1 MFFIRRTLFALFC
14 VCIAASACAFDW
26 TYGSLLEV
34 KDVKNEGGV
43 LFMPLTRGKYNNVK
57 ILSKEIYNFLSQ
69 CKKNCYSSADT
80 ASFSVADIRKAQ
92 TNERM
97 FIAQVELNAEVLVTF
112 LVFKNKKG
120 ISVKSPEEV
129 IFKDKKLEQEIK
141 NYLKELVGKKQ

>member
-1 MFFIRRTLFALFC
+1 M
-14 VCIAASACAFDW
+14 
-26 TYGSLLEV
+26 
-34 KDVKNEGGV
+34 
-43 LFMPLTRGKYNNVK
+43 
-57 ILSKEIYNFLSQ
+57 
-69 CKKNCYSSADT
+69 
-80 ASFSVADIRKAQ
+80 ADIRKAQ